1 MFEKTISKETVY
13 SGPIFDIEVHQVQ
26 LSDGKI
32 SSRDVVSHGPAAAI
46 VVRHENNKFLFIKQF
61 RKSQEKVCIEVTA
74 GCCDPGEESI
84 SSARRELTEETGYKA
99 DKIYSLGTIA
109 PLIGYCTENIEIFF
123 AEISGEAGETNFD
136 SDEYIE
142 TFFMS
147 EDEVDKKIKEN
158 EIFDGKT
165 LSAWMLYKLNF
176 R

>member
-13 SGPIFDIEVHQVQ
+13 NGPIFDIEVHKVK
-26 LSDGKI
+26 LLNGKF

-46 VVRHENNKFLFIKQF
+46 VVRHENDKFLFIKQF

-84 SSARRELTEETGYKA
+84 ESAKRELIEETGYSA
-99 DKIYSLGTIA
+99 DRIYSLGTIA

-123 AEISGEAGETNFD
+123 AEISGDAGETNFD
-136 SDEYIE
+136 SDECIE
-142 TFFMS
+142 TFFLS
-147 EDEVDKKIKEN
+147 EKEVDEKIINN

-165 LSAWMLYKLNF
+165 LSAWMLYKLIQK
-176 R
+176 